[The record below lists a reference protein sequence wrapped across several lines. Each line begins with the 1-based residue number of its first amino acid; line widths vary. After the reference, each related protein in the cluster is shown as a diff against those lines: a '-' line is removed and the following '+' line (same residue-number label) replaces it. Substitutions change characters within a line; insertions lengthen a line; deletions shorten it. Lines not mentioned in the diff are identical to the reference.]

1 MNKKAATIT
10 ITLALIGLGL
20 YLWNKK
26 RAAQFF
32 PPEQLEE
39 PLKSYY
45 FKLKEKGYNPK
56 TNPIT
61 HPKPFV
67 TFEIDEN
74 GTKTVVVVNSLS
86 QLLITENGKMMKPI
100 VYNGKEFLV
109 SNKTIS
115 DNKDLFDGV
124 LEIVMNRNYTA

>member
-1 MNKKAATIT
+1 MNKKAATIS

-26 RAAQFF
+26 RAAQFLS
-32 PPEQLEE
+32 PDQLEE

-45 FKLKEKGYNPK
+45 FKLKEKGYKPK

-67 TFEIDEN
+67 YFEIEEN
-74 GTKTVVVVNSLS
+74 GKKTSVVVNAMS
-86 QLLITENGKMMKPI
+86 QLLITEDGQMMKPI
-100 VYNGKEFLV
+100 SYNGNEFV
-109 SNKTIS
+109 INNKTVS

-124 LEIVMNRNYTA
+124 LEIITNKNYTK